1 MFMRDAL
8 NAGRSPPAKPMK
20 IENAMDLMIIPG
32 AKFLVVD
39 FVAKALFI

>member
-20 IENAMDLMIIPG
+20 IENAMDLIIIPG
-32 AKFLVVD
+32 VIEKLNASSENV
-39 FVAKALFI
+39 